1 MMLIAPNARAGVV
14 VLTNSDSVGASE
26 LASKLLEIVLGLPPR
41 DPKEIAV
48 DAKLYDGYVGR
59 YEVTS
64 VVISIVREGN
74 HLFMQINGKDE
85 IFPESARDYFS
96 KTFGSQITFVT
107 DSNGRA
113 TGLMLHEGGTDLYAK
128 RIE

>member
-1 MMLIAPNARAGVV
+1 ML

-26 LASKLLEIVLGLPPR
+26 LASQLLAIVLGLPPR

-48 DAKLYDGYVGR
+48 DAELYDGYIGR

-64 VVISIVREGN
+64 VVISIVLEGN
-74 HLFMQINGKDE
+74 HLFTQINGKKDE
-85 IFPESARDYFS
+85 IFPESVRDYFS
-96 KTFGSQITFVT
+96 KTFGSEITFVT

-113 TGLMLHEGGTDLYAK
+113 TGLMLHEGGTAP
-128 RIE
+128 